1 MEDDTASPAGG
12 KPTLGDGRV
21 KVKSEPSQW
30 ARQSPYL
37 LSCMC
42 FIQKESLRGIQYL
55 LVGGGG
61 VDNFHSVSRQP

>member
-12 KPTLGDGRV
+12 RPTLGDGRV

-30 ARQSPYL
+30 ARQNPYL

-42 FIQKESLRGIQYL
+42 FIQKKSFEGNSISFC
-55 LVGGGG
+55 GGKG
-61 VDNFHSVSRQP
+61 VDNFHSVYRQP